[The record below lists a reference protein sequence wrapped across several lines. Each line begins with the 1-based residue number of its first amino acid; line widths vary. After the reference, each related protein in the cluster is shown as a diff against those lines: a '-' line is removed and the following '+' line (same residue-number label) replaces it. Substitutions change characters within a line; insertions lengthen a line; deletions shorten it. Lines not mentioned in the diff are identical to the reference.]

1 MIKGVNHL
9 GIATKDLRA
18 ITDLYR
24 NLLPDAPIHQ
34 AEIADQK
41 VRVSSFVVG
50 ETHLEFL
57 EPTAADSPIA
67 KFLEN
72 RDTGIHHIAFSTDN
86 IKEEISRLKEGGFR
100 LIDETPRTGFGGLQ
114 IAFLHPKGTGGLL
127 LELCQEKV

>member
-9 GIATKDLRA
+9 GIATKDLKA
-18 ITDLYR
+18 VTELYGK
-24 NLLPDAPIHQ
+24 LLPDAPIHQ

-41 VRVSSFVVG
+41 VKVSSFAVG

-57 EPTAADSPIA
+57 EPTTADSPIA

-86 IKEEISRLKEGGFR
+86 IDEELVRLKEGGFR
-100 LIDETPRTGFGGLQ
+100 LIDEKPRTGFGGLK
-114 IAFLHPKGTGGLL
+114 IAFLHPKATGGLL
-127 LELCQEKV
+127 LELCQENE

>member
-9 GIATKDLRA
+9 GIATKDLQA
-18 ITDLYR
+18 ITELYSKI
-24 NLLPDAPIHQ
+24 LPDAPIHQ
-34 AEIADQK
+34 TEIADQK

-57 EPTAADSPIA
+57 EPTSADSPIA
-67 KFLEN
+67 RFLEN

-86 IKEEISRLKEGGFR
+86 IDEELARLKEGGFR
-100 LIDETPRTGFGGLQ
+100 LIDEKPRTGFGGLK

-127 LELCQEKV
+127 MELCQEQQ